1 MTPCRK
7 FDTLRIWLKITKE
20 IEYYTTIYDKCP
32 YLEWFST
39 LSREYQSK
47 VIKRIN
53 RLEDGL
59 YGDCKKLTNSYLSEL
74 RLHFG
79 KGYRIYFKEL
89 DNVIILIIAG
99 GDKSDQK
106 RTIKQAD
113 KYLEEYLNRSN
124 NNDN

>member
-1 MTPCRK
+1 MV
-7 FDTLRIWLKITKE
+7 KE
-20 IEYYTTIYDKCP
+20 IEYYTTVDGKCP
-32 YLEWFST
+32 YIDWFTT

-47 VIKRIN
+47 VIKRVN

-59 YGDCKKLTNSYLSEL
+59 YGDCKRLTGSKLSEL
-74 RLHFG
+74 RLDFG

-89 DNVIILIIAG
+89 DDVIILIVAG

-113 KYLEEYLNRSN
+113 KYLEEYLTRSK

>member
-1 MTPCRK
+1 M
-7 FDTLRIWLKITKE
+7 TKE
-20 IEYYTTIYDKCP
+20 IEYYTTFDGKCP
-32 YLEWFST
+32 YIDWFKT

-47 VIKRIN
+47 VIKRVN

-59 YGDCKKLTNSYLSEL
+59 YGDCKRLTGSKLSEL
-74 RLHFG
+74 RLDFG

-89 DNVIILIIAG
+89 DNVIILIVTG

-113 KYLEEYLNRSN
+113 KYLEDYLNRSK
-124 NNDN
+124 NDDN